1 MPPVKSR
8 LLGALLSALLLAL
21 SFPLTLLPLPPWLLG
36 TLPID
41 LPSDPALGSFTIP
54 GLPTQLGYL
63 QFPWMAFVALVPLLM
78 AVRAARRSGEAF
90 VLGIACGIP
99 WLILT
104 MLWLVSFGF
113 VPVLLL
119 AIYFSL
125 PLGLFTWFSWHLMH
139 MPALAKLKVARLVW
153 GLPLLWTAIEYLR
166 SFGMWAFP
174 WNFLGYPLAAY
185 PMLAQTAD
193 IGGVYLV
200 SFLVVL
206 CNVLIVTM
214 LSSAGTVGLR
224 AAHVSFASLL
234 LIAAFGYGW
243 WRDKHPGPETKQ
255 RPLTFELVQGGL
267 SSREEWDDE
276 SYRKSLDAYAG
287 TTRDLLGVNSVE
299 SPFTSRPVWNSLPP
313 AAPPPTGGNTV
324 TTPGYVSPHPVQ
336 QIVVPPSTKPK
347 HRTPIGD
354 VLVVWPEGALLKR
367 GGFDLGEDGDGAPY
381 EVRQL
386 VEGNPAHALL
396 WGALGFRPATK
407 KTPEPPTAA
416 VSTAPPSVVPNT
428 QPFRPV
434 ESKPTSVFP
443 QTGPS
448 RTFPQPIAS
457 STSAPTSGA
466 RPQRETTR
474 KTAKPRKL
482 KRVHVMS
489 DAERMREKRLRLVNG
504 CILTSREGS
513 TWPYSKIRLVPYGE
527 VTPFRGIVTFLHF
540 PWDFGGV
547 DLNAGREMKPL
558 EWRGHKFGALICFD
572 NIFSFISRTEAKAGA
587 QYLVVMTN
595 NSWYPMRSGIR
606 QHCDIDV
613 FRAIETRRPLL
624 RCSTTGWSQVVDRNG
639 RIIKSSEQRVGEP
652 DYVEAAMQPGT
663 GTTPYML
670 VGDLFAQFCLVAA
683 LLFTVPPLVIGR
695 SEGFL

>member
-21 SFPLTLLPLPPWLLG
+21 SFPLTLLPLPSWLHG
-36 TLPID
+36 TLPFD
-41 LPSDPALGSFTIP
+41 LPSDPALGSFSIP

-63 QFPWMAFVALVPLLM
+63 QFPWMAFVALVPLLL

-90 VLGIACGIP
+90 ALGIACGIP

-125 PLGLFTWFSWHLMH
+125 PVGLFTWVSWHLMH
-139 MPALAKLKVARLVW
+139 MPAAPRLKVARLVW
-153 GLPLLWTAIEYLR
+153 AIPLLWTAIEYLR

-206 CNVLIVTM
+206 ANVLIVTL
-214 LSSAGTVGLR
+214 LSNAGTVGLR
-224 AAHVSFASLL
+224 ATHVSFASLL
-234 LIAAFGYGW
+234 LVAAFGYGW
-243 WRDKHPGPETKQ
+243 WRDKHPGPDTKQ
-255 RPLTFELVQGGL
+255 RPLTFELVQGGI
-267 SSREEWDDE
+267 SSRDEWDEE
-276 SYRKSLDAYAG
+276 SYRKSLEAYAG
-287 TTRDLLGVNSVE
+287 TTRDLLGLNYATA
-299 SPFTSRPVWNSLPP
+299 PFSSRPVFNSLPP
-313 AAPPPTGGNTV
+313 AVKPVTAGNTV
-324 TTPGYVSPHPVQ
+324 STPGYVPAMQPVQ
-336 QIVVPPSTKPK
+336 PQVVTPK
-347 HRTPIGD
+347 KHSVPIGD

-367 GGFDLGEDGDGAPY
+367 GGFDLDEGGDGVPF

-386 VEGNPAHALL
+386 VDGDPAHALL
-396 WGALGFRPATK
+396 WGALGFRPAAK
-407 KTPEPPTAA
+407 PAQPLAPTGV
-416 VSTAPPSVVPNT
+416 VSTAPATMVRPPEPVHPVQTSPFSPSAQSGSSRAFPKPVP
-428 QPFRPV
+428 
-434 ESKPTSVFP
+434 
-443 QTGPS
+443 
-448 RTFPQPIAS
+448 S
-457 STSAPTSGA
+457 STVAA
-466 RPQRETTR
+466 ANQRPQREANR
-474 KTAKPRKL
+474 QPKVANAKKR

-489 DAERMREKRLRLVNG
+489 DAEKMRERRLRLVNG

-547 DLNAGREMKPL
+547 DLNAGRELKPL
-558 EWRGHKFGALICFD
+558 EWRGHKLGALICFD
-572 NIFSFISRTEAKAGA
+572 NIFSFIPRAEAKAGA

-639 RIIKSSEQRVGEP
+639 RIIKSSEQRVGSP
-652 DYVEAAMQPGT
+652 DSVEAAMQPGS

-670 VGDLFAQFCLVAA
+670 VGDLFAQLCLLGA